1 MENEFGRTILFHKK
15 HLKNYI
21 WIVHYLIKMESKVM
35 VEVVC
40 TQDTLRVKRLFLDE
54 IKTIKN
60 QLAEQGIKKLK
71 ALGSRGGHVEATVAR
86 RSLVSTVV
94 AFLKPLLYFA
104 YTRSSRIESR
114 I

>member
-1 MENEFGRTILFHKK
+1 
-15 HLKNYI
+15 
-21 WIVHYLIKMESKVM
+21 MESKVM

-71 ALGSRGGHVEATVAR
+71 ATKNSNEV
-86 RSLVSTVV
+86 
-94 AFLKPLLYFA
+94 
-104 YTRSSRIESR
+104 I
-114 I
+114 

>member
-71 ALGSRGGHVEATVAR
+71 ATKNSNEGILNDLRDVR
-86 RSLVSTVV
+86 
-94 AFLKPLLYFA
+94 
-104 YTRSSRIESR
+104 
-114 I
+114 

>member
-71 ALGSRGGHVEATVAR
+71 ATKNSNEGIWNDK
-86 RSLVSTVV
+86 VSKVNI
-94 AFLKPLLYFA
+94 LNKWQSSNLYIIIVL
-104 YTRSSRIESR
+104 Y
-114 I
+114 